1 MNALARELLA
11 DLHERAA
18 EDDYYLFSINR
29 YCVAAVVDGAG

>member
-18 EDDYYLFSINR
+18 EDDYLFSINR